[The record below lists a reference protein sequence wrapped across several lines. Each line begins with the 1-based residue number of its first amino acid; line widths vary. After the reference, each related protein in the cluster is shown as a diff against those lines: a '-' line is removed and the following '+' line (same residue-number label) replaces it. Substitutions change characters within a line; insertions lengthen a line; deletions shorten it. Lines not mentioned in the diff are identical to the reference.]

1 MKLHKIFGITAALSM
16 LLAACGATPTPAAP
30 TAAPQPTAAPAQP
43 TAVPKPTDAPKATDA
58 PKPTDAPKVAA
69 SGMGAEY
76 DQAMT
81 GAYKGKKV
89 TVDGPF
95 SGEDAKKFADTLKD
109 FSDKTGIVIEYVGGK
124 EFEKAISVK
133 VDGGNPPDIADFP
146 QPGLAARF
154 AAQGKVVDL
163 NKVVNM
169 DFVKKNYNQSWLDM
183 ATMAGKDGKIMAG
196 VWERVNGKSLVWYPK
211 AAFDKAGYKVP
222 TTWAELVALQD
233 QIKKD
238 GDAPWCVGIES
249 GTATGWAFTD
259 WVEEMMLR
267 TTSPQNYDK
276 WVTNDLKFNSP
287 EVKKAIGEVAAIWF
301 DDKNVYGGRKAIATT
316 GFGDAPTP
324 MFAKPA
330 PKCWLH
336 KQGNFITSF
345 FPKDVKEGVDYDF
358 FYLPGKDA
366 AYGSPVLVAGDLMT
380 MFNDRPEVRALM
392 QAFTSVD
399 HLKGWLKAGGAI
411 SPHQDAK
418 ADMYG
423 SKVEAKIGEIIQ
435 KATAVRFDASDLMPG
450 EVGAGSFWK
459 LGTDYVT
466 GAITIDQMADG
477 IDKSWPAGA
486 ATSAATGGAAA
497 VNLGKEY
504 ADALTGAYKGKK
516 VTVDGPFSGEDAKK
530 FADTLKDF
538 SDKTGIVIEYVGG
551 KEFEKA
557 ISVKV
562 DGGNPPDIADFPQP
576 GLAARFA
583 AQGKVVD
590 LNKVVNMD
598 FVKKNYNQSWL
609 DMATM
614 AGKDGKIM
622 AGVWE
627 RVNGKSLV
635 WYPKAAFD
643 KAGYKVPT
651 TWAELVALQDQIK
664 KDGDAPWC
672 VGIESGTA
680 TGWAFTDW
688 VEEMM
693 LRTTSPQ
700 NYDKWVTNDLKFN
713 SPEVKKAI
721 GEVAAI
727 WFDDKNVYG
736 GRKAIATTGF
746 GDAPTPM
753 FAKPAPKCWLHK
765 QGNFI
770 TSFFPKD
777 VKEGVDYDFFYL
789 PGKDAA
795 YGSPVLV
802 AGDLMTMFN
811 DRPEVRA
818 LMQAFTSVDH
828 LKGWLKA
835 GGAISPHQDAKAD
848 MYGSKVEA
856 KIGEIIQK
864 ATAVRFDASDL
875 MPGEVGAGSFW
886 KLGTDYVTG
895 AITIDQMADGIDKS
909 WPKK

>member
-1 MKLHKIFGITAALSM
+1 MTKQKLIAFAMAAGM
-16 LLAACGATPTPAAP
+16 VLAACVPQTPPTA
-30 TAAPQPTAAPAQP
+30 TAAPKPTDPPKPTAAPATAAP
-43 TAVPKPTDAPKATDA
+43 ATAAPTTAAPVATAVPA
-58 PKPTDAPKVAA
+58 AA
-69 SGMGAEY
+69 SPLGKEY
-76 DQAMT
+76 GEALA

-95 SGEDAKKFADTLKD
+95 SGEDAKKFADTLKE
-109 FSDKTGIVIEYVGGK
+109 FSDKTGITIEYVGGK

-133 VDGGNPPDIADFP
+133 VDGGNAPDIADFP

-154 AAQGKVVDL
+154 AAQGKLTDL
-163 NKVVNM
+163 SKVLSM
-169 DFVKKNYNQSWLDM
+169 DFVQKNYNKSWLDM
-183 ATMAGKDGKIMAG
+183 ATMPGKDGKGIMAG

-238 GDAPWCVGIES
+238 GDAPWCIGIES

-267 TTSPQNYDK
+267 TTSPENYDK
-276 WVTNDLKFNSP
+276 WVTNGLKFNSP
-287 EVKKAIGEVAAIWF
+287 EVKAAVTEVSKIWF

-345 FPKDVKEGVDYDF
+345 FPKDVKEGTDYDF
-358 FYLPGKDA
+358 FYLPGLDA
-366 AYGSPVLVAGDLMT
+366 KYGSPVLVAGDLMT

-392 QAFTSVD
+392 QYFTSAE
-399 HLKGWLKAGGAI
+399 HLKVWLKTGGAI

-423 SKVEAKIGEIIQ
+423 SKVEAKIGDIIQ
-435 KATAVRFDASDLMPG
+435 KATAVRFDGSDLMPG

-466 GAITIDQMADG
+466 GAITLDAFADG
-477 IDKSWPAGA
+477 VDKSWPKA
-486 ATSAATGGAAA
+486 AAPAAAGGA
-497 VNLGKEY
+497 NLGKEY
-504 ADALTGAYKGKK
+504 TDALAGAYKGKK

-530 FADTLKDF
+530 FADTLKEF
-538 SDKTGIVIEYVGG
+538 SDKTGITIEYVGG

-562 DGGNPPDIADFPQP
+562 DGGNAPDIADFPQP

-583 AQGKVVD
+583 AQGKLTD
-590 LNKVVNMD
+590 LSKVLSMD
-598 FVKKNYNQSWL
+598 FVQKNYNKSWL

-614 AGKDGKIM
+614 PGKDGKGIM

-672 VGIESGTA
+672 IGIESGTA

-693 LRTTSPQ
+693 LRTTSPE
-700 NYDKWVTNDLKFN
+700 NYDKWVTNGLKFN
-713 SPEVKKAI
+713 SPEVKAAVT
-721 GEVAAI
+721 EVSKI

-777 VKEGVDYDFFYL
+777 VKEGTDYDFFYL
-789 PGKDAA
+789 PGLDAK

-818 LMQAFTSVDH
+818 LMQYFTSAEH
-828 LKGWLKA
+828 LKVWLKT

-856 KIGEIIQK
+856 KIGDIIQK
-864 ATAVRFDASDL
+864 ATAVRFDGSDL

-895 AITIDQMADGIDKS
+895 AITLDAFADGVDKS
-909 WPKK
+909 WPR